1 MSDFKKFIEELGLIP
16 YPACDKYCEIGSSY
30 QVNMAEMEG
39 IYWFYEAEEFIV
51 TIHDFFVN
59 KETIVNSFPDSS
71 HLMAFS
77 SSYIITANGESFNPY
92 QPLTSNTLCITNSS
106 QNSYRYI
113 LHENFP
119 YKSVGINFKK
129 EMIES
134 CLAAFKQEANFD
146 LSQMFFSTKNIVL
159 SPLKKIADSILNCK
173 MKSPAAELFFEAKAK
188 EWLSITLDAYINS
201 KQTRK
206 LSTDD
211 SLAIVNVARY
221 IDDHYASD
229 IAQELLEKIATMSG
243 TKLKTL
249 FREKFNMSI
258 TEYTQRRR
266 MNIAE
271 TLLLKT
277 NLDIK
282 DIARAVGYS
291 SHSKFSSYYKKYK
304 GMSPKEVKQF
314 TLKKDS

>member
-1 MSDFKKFIEELGLIP
+1 MTDFQSFIESLGLTP
-16 YPACDKYCEIGSSY
+16 HPDSEKYCSIGSSY
-30 QVNMAEMEG
+30 RIDREDMEG
-39 IYWFYEAEEFIV
+39 IYWFYEAYEFIV

-92 QPLTSNTLCITNSS
+92 QPLTSNTLCITNTSH
-106 QNSYRYI
+106 NSYRYI

-119 YKSVGINFKK
+119 YKSVGINFKQ
-129 EMIES
+129 EMIDS
-134 CLAAFKQEANFD
+134 CLASFQQEANFD
-146 LSQMFFSTKNIVL
+146 LSQMFFSTKNIIL
-159 SPLKKIADSILNCK
+159 SPLKKISDSILNCK
-173 MKSPAAELFFEAKAK
+173 MISPAAELFFEAKAK
-188 EWLSITLDAYINS
+188 EWLSITLDAYIS
-201 KQTRK
+201 SHQSRK
-206 LSTDD
+206 ISTDD

-221 IDDHYASD
+221 IDDHYASE
-229 IAQELLEKIATMSG
+229 IAQELLEKIAMMSG

-249 FREKFNMSI
+249 FKEKYNMSI

-277 NLDIK
+277 NLEIRDVAK
-282 DIARAVGYS
+282 AVGYS

-304 GMSPKEVKQF
+304 GTSPKEVKKYA
-314 TLKKDS
+314 TKN

>member
-1 MSDFKKFIEELGLIP
+1 MKDFKSFVENLGLTP
-16 YPACDKYCEIGSSY
+16 FPGCDKYCKIGNTY
-30 QVNMAEMEG
+30 KINLPEMEG
-39 IYWFYEAEEFIV
+39 IYWFYDADQFIV

-59 KETIVNSFPDSS
+59 KETIVSNFPDSS

-77 SSYIITANGESFNPY
+77 SSYIITANGECFNPY
-92 QPLTSNTLCITNSS
+92 QPLSSNSLCIINSK
-106 QNSYRYI
+106 QKHNKFI

-119 YKSVGINFKK
+119 YKSVGINFKT
-129 EMIES
+129 EMIEN
-134 CLAAFKQEANFD
+134 CLSGFAEKGNFD
-146 LSQMFFSTKNIVL
+146 LSQMFFSTKDIVL
-159 SPLKKIADSILNCK
+159 SSIKKISDSILSCK
-173 MKSPAAELFFEAKAK
+173 MSPAAAELFFEAKAK
-188 EWLSITLDAYINS
+188 EWLSITLDAYIS
-201 KQTRK
+201 SRQTKK

-221 IDDHYASD
+221 IDDHYASE
-229 IAQELLEKIATMSG
+229 IPQELLEKIATMSG

-249 FREKFNMSI
+249 FKEKFSMSI

-277 NLDIK
+277 NLEVK
-282 DIARAVGYS
+282 DIAKAVGYS

-304 GMSPKEVKQF
+304 GMSPKEVK
-314 TLKKDS
+314 TLAMKN